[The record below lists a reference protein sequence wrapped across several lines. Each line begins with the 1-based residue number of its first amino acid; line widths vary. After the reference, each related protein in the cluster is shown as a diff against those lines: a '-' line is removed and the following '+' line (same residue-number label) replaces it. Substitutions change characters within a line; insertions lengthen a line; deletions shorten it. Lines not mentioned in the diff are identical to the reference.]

1 MSDLIDTRAVA
12 TVAITVNGKSVTV
25 PAGASAAV
33 AIMVSGD
40 ACRMSVSGEARGP
53 LCGMGICMEC
63 CVTIDG
69 VPRVRSC
76 QVVARAGM
84 EIVTG

>member
-1 MSDLIDTRAVA
+1 MSDVRDTRAVA
-12 TVAITVNGKSVTV
+12 SVAITVNGKPVTV

-40 ACRMSVSGEARGP
+40 ACRTSVSGEPRGP

-63 CVTIDG
+63 CATVDG
-69 VPRVRSC
+69 VPHVRSC
-76 QVVARAGM
+76 QVIARAGM
-84 EIVTG
+84 EIVIG

>member
-1 MSDLIDTRAVA
+1 MRDVRDTRAVA
-12 TVAITVNGKSVTV
+12 SVAITVNGKSVTV
-25 PAGASAAV
+25 PAGGSAAV

-63 CVTIDG
+63 CATVDG
-69 VPRVRSC
+69 VRHVRSC
-76 QVVARAGM
+76 QVMARAGM
-84 EIVTG
+84 EIITG

>member
-1 MSDLIDTRAVA
+1 MSDLRDTRAVA
-12 TVAITVNGKSVTV
+12 TIAITVNGKSVTV

-33 AIMVSGD
+33 AMIVSGA
-40 ACRMSVSGEARGP
+40 ACRVSVSGEPRGP

-63 CVTIDG
+63 CATVDG
-69 VPRVRSC
+69 VPHVRSC
-76 QVVARAGM
+76 QVIARAGM